1 MTNKCDYCYL
11 CEQRNRE
18 SQLFF
23 KDGAQT
29 LWVVRVTTII
39 SVVFQIGLL
48 LITIWKN

>member
-1 MTNKCDYCYL
+1 MNKCDYCYL

-23 KDGAQT
+23 KDSADI
-29 LWVVRVTTII
+29 LWAVRVTTII